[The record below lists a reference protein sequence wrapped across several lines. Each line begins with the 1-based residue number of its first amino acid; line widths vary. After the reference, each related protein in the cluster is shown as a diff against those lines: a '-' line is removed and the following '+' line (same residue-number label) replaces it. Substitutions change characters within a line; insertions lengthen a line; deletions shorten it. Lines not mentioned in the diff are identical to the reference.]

1 PPPPVRFPFKLPNP
15 VLKNMLHNLTE
26 SLTKLEISDKF
37 FHIKLERMIRMNQK
51 NSIRLAKT
59 ILLLD
64 KLRDELYEELMKN
77 LGSRGHEL
85 LRKLQNL

>member
-1 PPPPVRFPFKLPNP
+1 
-15 VLKNMLHNLTE
+15 MLHNLTE
-26 SLTKLEISDKF
+26 SLTKLENSDKF
-37 FHIKLERMIRMNQK
+37 FHIKLERMIHMNQK
-51 NSIRLAKT
+51 NSVRLAKT

-85 LRKLQNL
+85 LRRLQNH